1 MGNLVMP
8 KQSAVASE
16 MKAVLQVYFEHDD
29 WLSNEI
35 FITSLKA
42 IIGDELEPQAYTKK
56 TQIPAYFGFIT
67 WEDISKP
74 NSRRK
79 ITESGKRFYQG
90 LLDEDNDVIFRELI
104 SSLEENTFGRNVCGV
119 SSDSDVEPPQIF
131 IRSALMLEYLTRK
144 EFGYILWCLDDFD
157 DNLFE
162 VLSRVSKNRHIEDFS
177 YNEHPTKF
185 NDAKPITALI
195 NWGILKEEN
204 RQIKVNSD
212 LFQDY
217 LSTLY
222 SLKTNN
228 NDIQGVL
235 PAMDEDND
243 DKASNIIFFG
253 SPGTG
258 KSYSADET
266 TYGYI
271 VEKTT
276 FHPEYD
282 YNSFV
287 GGYKPIM
294 NEEGEESKIEYKFVP
309 QIFTNVYIN
318 AWKDLESHH
327 FLQIEEINRG
337 NCAEI
342 FGDLFQLLDRDNEG
356 KSKYEI
362 SASEELKTHLI
373 KEFGDVEHEGIRG
386 NKLRLPSN
394 LSIVATMN
402 TSDQSLFPMD
412 SAFKRRWNWEYV
424 PIKYNCEDSDFT
436 IKLDNDNEYNW
447 LDFLKEV
454 NQRIYKA
461 TQSQDKQIGNWF
473 INAQNTENIINE
485 KTFINKVVFYL
496 WNDVFKDEDETIFI
510 KEEELLTYEHF
521 FAENKTDLL
530 EYIFTTN
537 LNLEPITET
546 TTDEE
551 EVVEES

>member
-1 MGNLVMP
+1 MRLKRNCIFFNANINGSATVDWGHELGQSRNNGYLMKVEGCSEIINGLVFNQVKEHETFSYGRGNVDN
-8 KQSAVASE
+8 K
-16 MKAVLQVYFEHDD
+16 
-29 WLSNEI
+29 EI
-35 FITSLKA
+35 EIISIFHNVIINAYDVEEDKHNTYTIDSPFLIA
-42 IIGDELEPQAYTKK
+42 IIKETSGSHSGRRTLKMNIGFSYETIENKAFYDEINVLISNPWFAYSLLYDNKNTGLLTLTIIKAPQTESIENQPSIVYTTLNERNTIWDKIENDYTKK
-56 TQIPAYFGFIT
+56 YDSQI
-67 WEDISKP
+67 
-74 NSRRK
+74 NHV
-79 ITESGKRFYQG
+79 ESS
-90 LLDEDNDVIFRELI
+90 I
-104 SSLEENTFGRNVCGV
+104 
-119 SSDSDVEPPQIF
+119 
-131 IRSALMLEYLTRK
+131 
-144 EFGYILWCLDDFD
+144 
-157 DNLFE
+157 
-162 VLSRVSKNRHIEDFS
+162 VLNQSN
-177 YNEHPTKF
+177 
-185 NDAKPITALI
+185 
-195 NWGILKEEN
+195 
-204 RQIKVNSD
+204 
-212 LFQDY
+212 
-217 LSTLY
+217 
-222 SLKTNN
+222 
-228 NDIQGVL
+228 IQ
-235 PAMDEDND
+235 AE
-243 DKASNIIFFG
+243 NIIFFG

-258 KSYSADET
+258 KSYSADEKT
-266 TYGYI
+266 NGYI

-309 QIFTNVYIN
+309 QIFTNIYVN
-318 AWKDLESHH
+318 AWKDLNSHH

-356 KSKYEI
+356 GSKYEI

-373 KEFGDVEHEGIRG
+373 KEFGDAEHGGISG
-386 NKLRLPSN
+386 NKLRLPNN

-424 PIKYNCEDSDFT
+424 PIKYDCPESNF
-436 IKLDNDNEYNW
+436 IINLGNDNKYNW

-473 INAQNTENIINE
+473 INAQNTDNIINE
-485 KTFINKVVFYL
+485 KTFINKVLFYL

-510 KEEELLTYEHF
+510 KEEEPLTYEHF
-521 FAENKTDLL
+521 FAENKTDLI

-551 EVVEES
+551 EVVE